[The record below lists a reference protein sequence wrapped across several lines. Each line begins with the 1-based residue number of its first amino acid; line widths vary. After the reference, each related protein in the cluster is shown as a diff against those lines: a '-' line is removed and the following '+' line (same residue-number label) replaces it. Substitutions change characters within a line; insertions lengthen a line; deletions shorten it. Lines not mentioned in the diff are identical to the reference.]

1 MADNKF
7 LKTLFGTEK
16 VLTVIPGALIAI
28 AVMLLSLVA
37 ADYLGE
43 FFKAQLNLQKS
54 PVSTFLL
61 AIILG
66 MLLRNIIK
74 FPKIFEPGF
83 KFCVAKLLRLGIIF
97 LGIRLSILAIAKIGL
112 VAVIVV
118 VICITAG
125 IVLASLFAR
134 AFKVSSRLGTL
145 IAAGTAICGVSAI
158 VATAPT
164 IGAKE
169 EETAYAI
176 STITIFGL
184 LATLVYPYITELVFR
199 LNLGQAGIFLGTAV
213 HDTSQVTGA
222 AFIYDQ
228 IWNREVSRIAITTKL
243 VRNSFMM
250 AVIPILSLMYASR
263 NSSDP
268 AVDGLPSSAGAAAK
282 NGATAVKKVNVLKLF
297 PTFVL
302 GFLAFAI
309 FRSIGD
315 VFAGGQSGRF
325 LFWGSAES
333 WASFYSGIAEAA
345 TYLLSIAIAAAGL
358 STQFSKLKQLTLKPF
373 LIGLLASVS
382 VGLISFILV
391 QILRGPINA
400 LLPT

>member
-1 MADNKF
+1 VKKI

-16 VLTVIPGALIAI
+16 VLTVIPGALTAI
-28 AVMLLSLVA
+28 AVMLLSLLA
-37 ADYLGE
+37 AKYLGE
-43 FFKAQLNLQKS
+43 FFKAQLNLHQS

-118 VICITAG
+118 VICITSG
-125 IVLASLFAR
+125 IVLVSLFAR
-134 AFKVSSRLGTL
+134 AFKVSNRLGTL

-184 LATLVYPYITELVFR
+184 VATLVYPYLAELV
-199 LNLGQAGIFLGTAV
+199 LKLSLGQAGIFLGTAV

-228 IWNREVSRIAITTKL
+228 IWNREVSKIAITTKL
-243 VRNSFMM
+243 VRNTFMM
-250 AVIPILSLMYASR
+250 AVIPILSVMYARR
-263 NSSDP
+263 NSMDQ
-268 AVDGLPSSAGAAAK
+268 ATDGAPS
-282 NGATAVKKVNVLKLF
+282 AVKKVNVLKLF

-325 LFWGSAES
+325 LFWGSPES
-333 WASFYSGIAEAA
+333 WSSFYSVVAEAA

-373 LIGLLASVS
+373 LIGLLAAVS

>member
-1 MADNKF
+1 VKKL
-7 LKTLFGTEK
+7 LKNLFGTEK
-16 VLTVIPGALIAI
+16 VLTVIPGTLVAV
-28 AVMLLSLVA
+28 AVMLLSLLA
-37 ADYLGE
+37 AKYLGE
-43 FFKAQLNLQKS
+43 LFKAHFNLQSS

-66 MLLRNIIK
+66 ILLRNIIR

-125 IVLASLFAR
+125 IVLASLYAR
-134 AFKVSSRLGTL
+134 IFKVSNRLGTL

-184 LATLVYPYITELVFR
+184 LATLLYPYIAELVLR

-222 AFIYDQ
+222 AFI
-228 IWNREVSRIAITTKL
+228 A
-243 VRNSFMM
+243 
-250 AVIPILSLMYASR
+250 
-263 NSSDP
+263 P
-268 AVDGLPSSAGAAAK
+268 AG
-282 NGATAVKKVNVLKLF
+282 KVNVLKLF

-315 VFAGGQSGRF
+315 AFTAGQSGRF
-325 LFWGSAES
+325 LFWGSPES
-333 WASFYSGIAEAA
+333 WASFYSGIKEAA

-358 STQFSKLKQLTLKPF
+358 STQFSKLKQLTIKPF
-373 LIGLLASVS
+373 LIGLLAAVS

-400 LLPT
+400 LLPA

>member
-1 MADNKF
+1 VKKL
-7 LKTLFGTEK
+7 LKSLFGTEK
-16 VLTVIPGALIAI
+16 VLTVIPGTLVAV
-28 AVMLLSLVA
+28 AVMLLSLLA
-37 ADYLGE
+37 AKYLGD
-43 FFKAQLNLQKS
+43 FFKNQFNLHSS

-66 MLLRNIIK
+66 MLLRNIIP

-97 LGIRLSILAIAKIGL
+97 LGIRLSILAVARIGL

-118 VICITAG
+118 VICITSG
-125 IVLASLFAR
+125 IVLASLYAR
-134 AFKVSSRLGTL
+134 IFKVSSRLGTL

-184 LATLVYPYITELVFR
+184 LATILYPYIAELVLR

-228 IWNREVSRIAITTKL
+228 IWNREVSKIAITTKL
-243 VRNSFMM
+243 VRNTFMM
-250 AVIPILSLMYASR
+250 AVIPILSVMYARRSTVDAVQAEA
-263 NSSDP
+263 SPSP
-268 AVDGLPSSAGAAAK
+268 AG
-282 NGATAVKKVNVLKLF
+282 KVNVLKLF

-315 VFAGGQSGRF
+315 AFAGGQSGRF
-325 LFWGSAES
+325 LFWGSPES
-333 WASFYSGIAEAA
+333 WSSFYSGIKEAA
-345 TYLLSIAIAAAGL
+345 AYLLSIAIAAAGL
-358 STQFSKLKQLTLKPF
+358 STQFSKLKQLTIKPF
-373 LIGLLASVS
+373 LIGLLAAVS

>member
-1 MADNKF
+1 
-7 LKTLFGTEK
+7 
-16 VLTVIPGALIAI
+16 VLTVIPGTLVAV
-28 AVMLLSLVA
+28 AVMLLSLLA
-37 ADYLGE
+37 AKYLGE
-43 FFKAQLNLQKS
+43 FFKTQFNLHSS

-118 VICITAG
+118 VICITSG
-125 IVLASLFAR
+125 IVLVSLFAR
-134 AFKVSSRLGTL
+134 AFKVSNRLGTL

-184 LATLVYPYITELVFR
+184 VATLVYPYLAELVLK

-228 IWNREVSRIAITTKL
+228 IWNREVSKIAITTKL
-243 VRNSFMM
+243 VRNTFMM
-250 AVIPILSLMYASR
+250 AVIPILSVMYARR
-263 NSSDP
+263 NSMDQ
-268 AVDGLPSSAGAAAK
+268 ATDGVPS
-282 NGATAVKKVNVLKLF
+282 AVKKVNVLKLF

-325 LFWGSAES
+325 LFWGSPES
-333 WASFYSGIAEAA
+333 WSSFYSVVAEAA

-373 LIGLLASVS
+373 LIGLLAAVS

>member
-1 MADNKF
+1 VKKL
-7 LKTLFGTEK
+7 LKNLFGTEK
-16 VLTVIPGALIAI
+16 VLTVIPGTLVAVG
-28 AVMLLSLVA
+28 VMLLSLLVA
-37 ADYLGE
+37 KYLGD
-43 FFKAQLNLQKS
+43 FFKNQFNLHSS

-66 MLLRNIIK
+66 MLLRNIIP

-97 LGIRLSILAIAKIGL
+97 LGIRLSILAVARIGL

-118 VICITAG
+118 VICITSG
-125 IVLASLFAR
+125 IVLASLYAR
-134 AFKVSSRLGTL
+134 IFKVSSRLGTL

-184 LATLVYPYITELVFR
+184 LATILYPYIAELVLR

-228 IWNREVSRIAITTKL
+228 IWNREVSKIAITTKL
-243 VRNSFMM
+243 VRNTFMM
-250 AVIPILSLMYASR
+250 AVIPILSVMYARRSTVDAVQAEA
-263 NSSDP
+263 SPSP
-268 AVDGLPSSAGAAAK
+268 AG
-282 NGATAVKKVNVLKLF
+282 KVNVLKLF

-315 VFAGGQSGRF
+315 AFAGGQSGRF
-325 LFWGSAES
+325 LFWGSPES
-333 WASFYSGIAEAA
+333 WTTFYSVIKEAA

-358 STQFSKLKQLTLKPF
+358 STQFSKLKQLTIKPF
-373 LIGLLASVS
+373 LIGLLAAVS

>member
-1 MADNKF
+1 MAEKKI
-7 LKTLFGTEK
+7 LKTLFSTEK
-16 VLTVIPGALIAI
+16 VLTVIPGTLVAV
-28 AVMLLSLVA
+28 AVMLLSLLA
-37 ADYLGE
+37 ARYLGA
-43 FFKAQLNLQKS
+43 FFKNQFNLHSS

-66 MLLRNIIK
+66 MILRNVIN

-97 LGIRLSILAIAKIGL
+97 LGIRLSILAVAKIGL

-125 IVLASLFAR
+125 IVLATLYAR
-134 AFKVSSRLGTL
+134 IFKVSHRLGTL

-184 LATLVYPYITELVFR
+184 VATILYPYIAELVLR

-228 IWNREVSRIAITTKL
+228 IWNREVSKIAITTKL
-243 VRNSFMM
+243 VRNTFMM
-250 AVIPILSLMYASR
+250 AVIPILSVMYAR
-263 NSSDP
+263 QNSAAADP
-268 AVDGLPSSAGAAAK
+268 AAAGDPAGARR
-282 NGATAVKKVNVLKLF
+282 VKVLKLF

-315 VFAGGQSGRF
+315 AFTAGQSGRF
-325 LFWGSAES
+325 LFWGTPES
-333 WASFYSGIAEAA
+333 WTAFYSGVKDTAE
-345 TYLLSIAIAAAGL
+345 YLLSVAIAAAGL
-358 STQFSKLKQLTLKPF
+358 STLFSRLKQLTIKPF
-373 LIGLLASVS
+373 LIGLLAAVS

>member
-1 MADNKF
+1 VKKILN
-7 LKTLFGTEK
+7 TLFGTEK
-16 VLTVIPGALIAI
+16 VLTVIPGALTAI
-28 AVMLLSLVA
+28 AVMLLSLLA
-37 ADYLGE
+37 AKYLGE
-43 FFKAQLNLQKS
+43 FFKAQLNLHQS

-118 VICITAG
+118 VICITSG
-125 IVLASLFAR
+125 IVLVSLFAR
-134 AFKVSSRLGTL
+134 AFKVSNRLGTL

-184 LATLVYPYITELVFR
+184 VATLVYPYLAELV
-199 LNLGQAGIFLGTAV
+199 LKLSLGQAGIFLGTAV

-228 IWNREVSRIAITTKL
+228 IWNREVSKIAITTKL
-243 VRNSFMM
+243 VRNTFMM
-250 AVIPILSLMYASR
+250 AVIPILSVMYARR
-263 NSSDP
+263 NSMDQ
-268 AVDGLPSSAGAAAK
+268 ATDGAPS
-282 NGATAVKKVNVLKLF
+282 AVKKVNVLKLF

-325 LFWGSAES
+325 LFWGSPES
-333 WASFYSGIAEAA
+333 WSSFYSVVAEAA

-373 LIGLLASVS
+373 LIGLLAAVS

>member
-1 MADNKF
+1 VKKILN
-7 LKTLFGTEK
+7 TLFGTEK
-16 VLTVIPGALIAI
+16 VLTVIPGALTAI
-28 AVMLLSLVA
+28 AVMLLSLLA
-37 ADYLGE
+37 AKYLGE
-43 FFKAQLNLQKS
+43 FFKAQLNLHQS

-118 VICITAG
+118 VICITSG
-125 IVLASLFAR
+125 IVLVSLFAR
-134 AFKVSSRLGTL
+134 AFKVSNRLGTL

-184 LATLVYPYITELVFR
+184 VATLVYPYLAELV
-199 LNLGQAGIFLGTAV
+199 LKLSLGQAGIFLGTAV

-228 IWNREVSRIAITTKL
+228 IWNREVSKIAITTKL
-243 VRNSFMM
+243 VRNTFMM
-250 AVIPILSLMYASR
+250 AVIPILSVMYARR
-263 NSSDP
+263 NSMDQ
-268 AVDGLPSSAGAAAK
+268 ATDGVPS
-282 NGATAVKKVNVLKLF
+282 AVKKVNVLKLF

-325 LFWGSAES
+325 LFWGSPES
-333 WASFYSGIAEAA
+333 WSSFYSVVAEAA

-373 LIGLLASVS
+373 LIGLLAAVS

-400 LLPT
+400 LLPA

>member
-1 MADNKF
+1 
-7 LKTLFGTEK
+7 
-16 VLTVIPGALIAI
+16 VAL
-28 AVMLLSLVA
+28 AVMLLSLLA
-37 ADYLGE
+37 ARYLGQ
-43 FFKAQLNLQKS
+43 FFKAQLNLQSS

-66 MLLRNIIK
+66 MILRNVIK

-97 LGIRLSILAIAKIGL
+97 LGIRLSILAVVKIGL

-118 VICITAG
+118 VVCITAG
-125 IVLASLFAR
+125 IVLASLYAR
-134 AFKVSSRLGTL
+134 IFKVSSRLGTL

-184 LATLVYPYITELVFR
+184 LATLVYPYITELVLK

-243 VRNSFMM
+243 VRNTFMM
-250 AVIPILSLMYASR
+250 AVIPILSVMYAKR
-263 NSSDP
+263 QN
-268 AVDGLPSSAGAAAK
+268 AETGEAAGK
-282 NGATAVKKVNVLKLF
+282 VKVLKLF

-315 VFAGGQSGRF
+315 GFTGGQSGRF
-325 LFWGSAES
+325 LFWGSPES
-333 WASFYSGIAEAA
+333 WNSFVSVVKDAA

-358 STQFSKLKQLTLKPF
+358 STQFSKLKQLTIKPF
-373 LIGLLASVS
+373 LIGLLAAVS

-400 LLPT
+400 LLPA

>member
-1 MADNKF
+1 MKKL
-7 LKTLFGTEK
+7 LKNLFGTEK
-16 VLTVIPGALIAI
+16 VLTVIPGTLVAV
-28 AVMLLSLVA
+28 AVMLLSLLA
-37 ADYLGE
+37 AKYLGE
-43 FFKAQLNLQKS
+43 FFKTQFNLHSS

-66 MLLRNIIK
+66 MLLRNVIK

-118 VICITAG
+118 VVCITAG
-125 IVLASLFAR
+125 IVLTSLYAR
-134 AFKVSSRLGTL
+134 IFKVSRRLGTL

-184 LATLVYPYITELVFR
+184 VATLLYPYLAELVLH
-199 LNLGQAGIFLGTAV
+199 LNLGQAGIFLGTAI

-243 VRNSFMM
+243 VRNTFMM
-250 AVIPILSLMYASR
+250 AVIPILSVMYARRTTADTVQADGSP
-263 NSSDP
+263 SP
-268 AVDGLPSSAGAAAK
+268 AG
-282 NGATAVKKVNVLKLF
+282 KVNVLKLF

-315 VFAGGQSGRF
+315 AFTAGESGRF
-325 LFWGSAES
+325 LFWGSPES
-333 WASFYSGIAEAA
+333 WTTFYSVIKEAA

-358 STQFSKLKQLTLKPF
+358 STQFSKLKQLTIKPF
-373 LIGLLASVS
+373 LVGLLAAVS

-391 QILRGPINA
+391 KVLQGPISA
-400 LLPT
+400 LLPA

>member
-1 MADNKF
+1 MKKILN
-7 LKTLFGTEK
+7 TLFGTEK
-16 VLTVIPGALIAI
+16 VLTVIPGALTAI
-28 AVMLLSLVA
+28 AVMLLSLLA
-37 ADYLGE
+37 AKYLGE
-43 FFKAQLNLQKS
+43 FFKAQLNLHQS

-118 VICITAG
+118 VICITSG

-134 AFKVSSRLGTL
+134 LFKVSNRLGTL

-184 LATLVYPYITELVFR
+184 VATLVYPYLAELVLK

-228 IWNREVSRIAITTKL
+228 IWNREVSKIAITTKL
-243 VRNSFMM
+243 VRNTFMM
-250 AVIPILSLMYASR
+250 AVIPILSVMYARR
-263 NSSDP
+263 NRMDQ
-268 AVDGLPSSAGAAAK
+268 ATDGVPS
-282 NGATAVKKVNVLKLF
+282 AVKKVNVLKLF

-325 LFWGSAES
+325 LFWGSPES
-333 WASFYSGIAEAA
+333 WSSFYSVVAEAA

-373 LIGLLASVS
+373 LIGLLAAVS

>member
-1 MADNKF
+1 MKKI
-7 LKTLFGTEK
+7 LTTLFGTEK
-16 VLTVIPGALIAI
+16 VLTVIPGALTAI
-28 AVMLLSLVA
+28 AVMLLSLLA
-37 ADYLGE
+37 AKYLGE
-43 FFKAQLNLQKS
+43 FFKAQLNLHQS

-97 LGIRLSILAIAKIGL
+97 LGIRLSILAVVKIGL

-118 VICITAG
+118 VICITSG
-125 IVLASLFAR
+125 IVLVSLFAR
-134 AFKVSSRLGTL
+134 VFKVSSRLGTL

-184 LATLVYPYITELVFR
+184 VATLVYPYLTELVLK

-228 IWNREVSRIAITTKL
+228 IWNREVSKIAITTKL
-243 VRNSFMM
+243 VRNTFMM
-250 AVIPILSLMYASR
+250 AVIPILSVMYAR
-263 NSSDP
+263 RKGADTDP
-268 AVDGLPSSAGAAAK
+268 ADGVESPAGVA
-282 NGATAVKKVNVLKLF
+282 ATAKRVNVLKLF

-315 VFAGGQSGRF
+315 VFTAGESGRF
-325 LFWGSAES
+325 LFWGSPES
-333 WASFYSGIAEAA
+333 WASFYSGIKEAA

-358 STQFSKLKQLTLKPF
+358 STQFSKLKQLTIKPF
-373 LIGLLASVS
+373 LIGLLAAVS
-382 VGLISFILV
+382 VGLISYILV

-400 LLPT
+400 LLPA

>member
-1 MADNKF
+1 VKKILN
-7 LKTLFGTEK
+7 TLFGTEK
-16 VLTVIPGALIAI
+16 VLTVIPGALTAI
-28 AVMLLSLVA
+28 AVMLLSLLA
-37 ADYLGE
+37 AKYLGE
-43 FFKAQLNLQKS
+43 FFKAQLNLHQS

-118 VICITAG
+118 VICITSG
-125 IVLASLFAR
+125 IVLVSLFAR
-134 AFKVSSRLGTL
+134 AFKVSNRLGTL

-184 LATLVYPYITELVFR
+184 VATLVYPYLAELVLK

-228 IWNREVSRIAITTKL
+228 IWNREVSKIAITTKL
-243 VRNSFMM
+243 VRNTFMM
-250 AVIPILSLMYASR
+250 AVIPILSVMYARR
-263 NSSDP
+263 NSMDQ
-268 AVDGLPSSAGAAAK
+268 ATDGVPS
-282 NGATAVKKVNVLKLF
+282 AVKKVNVLKLF

-325 LFWGSAES
+325 LFWGSPES
-333 WASFYSGIAEAA
+333 WSSFYSVVAEAA

-373 LIGLLASVS
+373 LIGLLAAVS

>member
-1 MADNKF
+1 MKKV
-7 LKTLFGTEK
+7 LKTIFGTER
-16 VLTVIPGALIAI
+16 VLTVIPGALTAI
-28 AVMLLSLVA
+28 AVMLLSLLA
-37 ADYLGE
+37 ARYLGE
-43 FFKAQLNLQKS
+43 FFKAQFNLQKS

-112 VAVIVV
+112 VAVVVV
-118 VICITAG
+118 VICITSG
-125 IVLASLFAR
+125 IVLASLYAR
-134 AFKVSSRLGTL
+134 IFKVSNRLGTL

-184 LATLVYPYITELVFR
+184 LATLLYPYLTELVLK

-243 VRNSFMM
+243 VRNTFMM
-250 AVIPILSLMYASR
+250 AVIPILSVIYAR
-263 NSSDP
+263 QNSAAVSATAGADP
-268 AVDGLPSSAGAAAK
+268 AAGDGQADAK
-282 NGATAVKKVNVLKLF
+282 RVNVLKLF

-315 VFAGGQSGRF
+315 AFTAGQSGRF
-325 LFWGSAES
+325 LFWGSPES
-333 WASFYSGIAEAA
+333 WASFYSGIKEAA

-358 STQFSKLKQLTLKPF
+358 STQFSKLKQLTIKPF
-373 LIGLLASVS
+373 LVGLLTAVS

-400 LLPT
+400 LLPA